1 MSFDPNLPL
10 NGSLIRAA
18 ELRGQLNGLKEL
30 IDAGGGGGLL
40 DDVTLGAIPKKT
52 GDDALGDS
60 ALSEDGSN
68 VVVQGKL
75 LSVRRSDGPDAVL
88 LEVHNGSE
96 AVLHIRISGDGSRIV
111 FASNRSGFSFQT
123 AVDVNGAPLAMKPVS
138 VGPFMGTISDPPT
151 QAEMQAVVGWVETLR
166 AAL

>member
-1 MSFDPNLPL
+1 MFDPSLPA

-40 DDVTLGAIPKKT
+40 DDVTVGAIPKKT

-60 ALSEDGSN
+60 ALSEDGSS

-88 LEVHNGSE
+88 LEIHNGTTP
-96 AVLHIRISGDGSRIV
+96 VLHIRITGDNGRIL
-111 FASNRSGFSFQT
+111 FSANRPGFSFQSP
-123 AVDVNGAPLAMKPVS
+123 VDVNGAPVAMKPTGVA
-138 VGPFMGTISDPPT
+138 PFGGSFSDPPT
-151 QAEMQAVVGWVETLR
+151 QAEMQAFAAWTETLR

>member
-1 MSFDPNLPL
+1 MSFDPTLPI
-10 NGSLIRAA
+10 NGSEVRAA
-18 ELRGQLNGLKEL
+18 ELRGQFNALHDETASILG
-30 IDAGGGGGLL
+30 
-40 DDVTLGAIPKKT
+40 DVTAGTIPKKT
-52 GDDALGDS
+52 GDGTLGDS
-60 ALSEDGSN
+60 AISEDGSN

-75 LSVRRSDGPDAVL
+75 LSVRRSDGPDALL

-96 AVLHIRISGDGSRIV
+96 AVLHIRISGDGGRIV

-123 AVDVNGAPLAMKPVS
+123 PVDISGAPVAMKPVS

-151 QAEMQAVVGWVETLR
+151 QLEVQAVVGWVETLR